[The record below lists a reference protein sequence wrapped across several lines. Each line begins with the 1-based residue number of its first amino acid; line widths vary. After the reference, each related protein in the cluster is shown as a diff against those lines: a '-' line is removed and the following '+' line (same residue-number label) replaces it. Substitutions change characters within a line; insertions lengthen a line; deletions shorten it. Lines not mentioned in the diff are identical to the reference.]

1 MKTLL
6 KNRIYVPIYD
16 HYFHLFIVDEIPKE
30 DGQAYVYTT
39 EGKVIYVTFQQTN
52 LHPALI
58 IHEVVHIVN
67 RIFEFKGVKLDTS
80 NDETQAYLT
89 EYIFNEIWKRINK
102 CQSTLS
108 S

>member
-16 HYFHLFIVDEIPKE
+16 HYFHLFIVAQIHIENV
-30 DGQAYVYTT
+30 QAYGCRT
-39 EGKVIYVTFQQTN
+39 EGKVIYVTFHQPN
-52 LHPALI
+52 LYPALI
-58 IHEVVHIVN
+58 THELVHIVN
-67 RIFEFKGVKLDTS
+67 RIFEFKGVKLDTR

-89 EYIFNEIWKRINK
+89 EYIFNEIWKRVNK
-102 CQSTLS
+102 FLSTLS